1 MKVWG
6 PRTWL
11 GGLGILDPGGVIQLA
26 FGRPVLASS
35 PSVPTPAQRATFHPA
50 PALRLTFQRHRR
62 QIALTALAI
71 ALGVYVAAQWQSQ
84 ATNVAPAA
92 ETAVSRPSLSQ
103 DTINR
108 LEAEQAQL
116 KSEIAVLRTKT
127 AAQEKD
133 LANSQSTMAT
143 LNAEL
148 SQQRA
153 IAGTTALQGNGVEV
167 LLDDNTQRVLLP
179 SDNPDDY
186 IVHEYQIRDI
196 VNLLWSSG
204 AVGISVNG
212 ERFVNSTSVYCVGS
226 TILINDTR
234 TSPPYHIVAIGDTGQ
249 LQAALSDGNALRDLK
264 NRVQV
269 YGLVLKVEQTGKFT
283 LPAFNGGIAMK
294 NTSTVAEPSP

>member
-1 MKVWG
+1 
-6 PRTWL
+6 
-11 GGLGILDPGGVIQLA
+11 
-26 FGRPVLASS
+26 
-35 PSVPTPAQRATFHPA
+35 
-50 PALRLTFQRHRR
+50 LRLTFQRHRR